1 MIKVYFKQAWQMLK
15 QNKLYSFVYIIGTG
29 LAIAMTMVIAIV
41 YYIKIAPI
49 YPEVNRDR
57 TLTAVSLNVNDPKR
71 EGMSS
76 SAFSYDFVK
85 EHFYTMQSPEVISA
99 VMRVWE
105 DYPFVELDNERG
117 MLPVSVKYTDHAFW
131 NVFGFEFING
141 SPFTDADF
149 QSAIKTAV
157 ISASLANKLFGTT
170 EAEGKRMMLDGNDYR
185 ISGVVRDVSLATPL
199 TYAQIWVPFTIRAE
213 GLVASKWGEGL
224 LGTLQM
230 FFLARSSS
238 DAHAVKSEVD
248 EILRKIN
255 NSQEKYVLTM
265 AGQPEVHWKSVFRQ
279 FNNVEIDWAE
289 VIKTFGTI
297 LLALLIIPA
306 VNLGGM
312 VSSRM
317 EKRLAEV
324 GLRKAFGASYKKLM
338 NQILTENFLLT
349 SLGGAVGLVMSFILI
364 YISKN
369 WVLTLFDRWPGGL
382 PEGVDTTITM
392 GMLFNPVVFFVTL
405 GVCFILNLLS
415 AIIPVHYG
423 LKKGIVYSLSNNK

>member
-15 QNKLYSFVYIIGTG
+15 QNKLYSSVYIVGTG

-49 YPEVNRDR
+49 YPENNRNR
-57 TLTAVSLNVNDPKR
+57 TLIANSLRVNYPKTD
-71 EGMSS
+71 GMSS
-76 SAFSYDFVK
+76 SLFSYEFVK
-85 EHFYTMQSPEVISA
+85 EHLYTMQSPELVSA
-99 VMRVWE
+99 VMEVW
-105 DYPFVELDNERG
+105 DDHPFVELDNERG
-117 MLPVSVKYTDHAFW
+117 MLPVKVRYTDHNFW
-131 NVFGFEFING
+131 NVFSFDFIHG
-141 SPFTDADF
+141 TSYTDTDF

-157 ISASLANKLFGTT
+157 ISASLAKTLFGTT

-185 ISGVVRDVSLATPL
+185 ISGAVRDVSLATPL

-213 GLVASKWGEGL
+213 NLVPSKWGEGM
-224 LGTLQM
+224 LGALKVI
-230 FFLARSSS
+230 FLAKTAS
-238 DAHAVKSEVD
+238 DAPSVKAEAD

-255 NSQEKYVLTM
+255 NSQDKYVLTM
-265 AGQPEVHWKSVFRQ
+265 SGQPDVYWKSVFRQ
-279 FNNVEIDWAE
+279 YNNMEINWVE

-324 GLRKAFGASYKKLM
+324 GLRKAFGASYRKLM
-338 NQILTENFLLT
+338 HQILTENFLLT
-349 SLGGAVGLVMSFILI
+349 FLGGAVGLIISYILI
-364 YISKN
+364 YTSKN
-369 WVLTLFDRWPGGL
+369 WVLTLFDRWPGTL
-382 PEGVDTTITM
+382 PEGTDMTITI
-392 GMLFNPVVFFVTL
+392 GMLFNPAVFFTAL
-405 GVCFILNLLS
+405 AVCFILNLLS